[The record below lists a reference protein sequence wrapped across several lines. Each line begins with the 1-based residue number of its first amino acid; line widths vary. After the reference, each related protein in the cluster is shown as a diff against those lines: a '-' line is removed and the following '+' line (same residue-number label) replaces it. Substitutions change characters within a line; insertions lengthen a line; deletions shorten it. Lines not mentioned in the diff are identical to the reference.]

1 MKLYQ
6 MTYPE
11 TGITYRLIYIDI
23 EQKIDGHLFMFGL
36 DRGYGY
42 ERFIVD
48 RNLHPA
54 AQRYDAVNIEEVDIL
69 NEIFEGSGPVM
80 IVGYT
85 ATELEWIKSLA
96 STYGFSIP
104 DCTKYMDAKK
114 GAQKWAA
121 TERRGELKNLPP
133 LLATR
138 DPFNRPRIKSLVS
151 IARLIG
157 INPPF
162 DYGYGITTTRFNNA
176 AAKLAA
182 GGSFEKLTRVS
193 KAKLTKAMKHN
204 QFDVETMVQLVGV
217 VYQQKRA
224 ALLNATYS
232 PFAEI

>member
-6 MTYPE
+6 MTHPE

-36 DRGYGY
+36 DRGTGY
-42 ERFIVD
+42 ERFLVD
-48 RNLHPA
+48 KNLHLA
-54 AQRYDAVNIEEVDIL
+54 AERYGAVNIDEPDIL
-69 NEIFEGSGPVM
+69 GEIFQNEGPVM

-85 ATELEWIKSLA
+85 TTELEWINSLA
-96 STYGFSIP
+96 SRYGFSIP
-104 DCTKYMDAKK
+104 ACTMYMDAKK

-121 TERRGELKNLPP
+121 TERRGELRNLPP
-133 LLATR
+133 LLVTHDR
-138 DPFNRPRIKSLVS
+138 RNRPSIRSLVS

-157 INPPF
+157 INPPL
-162 DYGYGITTTRFNNA
+162 DYGYGITTKRFNNA
-176 AAKLAA
+176 ATKLST

-217 VYQQKRA
+217 VYQQKKG
-224 ALLNATYS
+224 ALLNAAQG
-232 PFAEI
+232 PFAGA

>member
-36 DRGYGY
+36 DRGNGY

-48 RNLHPA
+48 KNLHLA
-54 AQRYDAVNIEEVDIL
+54 AERYEAVNIDEADIL
-69 NEIFEGSGPVM
+69 NEIFREKDPVM

-85 ATELEWIKSLA
+85 TAELQWVNNLA
-96 STYGFSIP
+96 CRFGFSIP
-104 DCTKYMDAKK
+104 ECTMYMDAKK

-133 LLATR
+133 LLVTHDR
-138 DPFNRPRIKSLVS
+138 YNRPSIRSLVS
-151 IARLIG
+151 IVRLIG

-162 DYGYGITTTRFNNA
+162 DYGYGITTKRFNNA

-224 ALLNATYS
+224 ALLNAVQG
-232 PFAEI
+232 PLAEI